1 MCIWASSGFPV
12 PAAKGFGQL
21 IRLSG
26 CRAILSLS
34 LTRLEGQGEV
44 QVIFLGLM
52 AVSAGHLLLLPAS
65 SPSPSQQPWQSWL
78 GLPEQWRPGNLT
90 LCASSYLEMS
100 PARGWH
106 LSHLGSG
113 QGVQSHVL
121 PSGGQIL
128 SGQWPT
134 LNINTLLL
142 CWVAGIWACA
152 PGHWVKARAG
162 SRMGSK
168 EMEERCH

>member
-1 MCIWASSGFPV
+1 M

-65 SPSPSQQPWQSWL
+65 SPSPSQQP
-78 GLPEQWRPGNLT
+78 
-90 LCASSYLEMS
+90 
-100 PARGWH
+100 
-106 LSHLGSG
+106 
-113 QGVQSHVL
+113 
-121 PSGGQIL
+121 
-128 SGQWPT
+128 
-134 LNINTLLL
+134 
-142 CWVAGIWACA
+142 
-152 PGHWVKARAG
+152 
-162 SRMGSK
+162 
-168 EMEERCH
+168 